1 MSTTQYLKLKDKEI
15 PINIKNYKNSKTVK
29 IYFKSNIL
37 NVTKPKRLPM
47 NIVLKMIKE
56 NEEDLYKKYLKIIS
70 SEVDTIKQWKTGE
83 KIYYQGNEY
92 KILRE
97 YRNTMNVSVRIEKKT
112 KTMRIILP
120 KIITQEEIK
129 PYVDKTMK
137 QLLKWNTEA
146 MIAKRLPYWSKIT
159 GIKYND
165 VKVRDATSRYGSC
178 IPSKKNLYF
187 SSRLIMLPE
196 DKVDAI
202 IVHELCHMK
211 YKNHNKQFYELVEQY
226 IPNYKE
232 IDKWLKDKGNLII
245 F

>member
-47 NIVLKMIKE
+47 NIVFKMIKE

-97 YRNTMNVSVRIEKKT
+97 YRNTMNVSVRIEKQT

>member
-47 NIVLKMIKE
+47 NIVFKMIKE

-97 YRNTMNVSVRIEKKT
+97 YRNTMNVSVRIEKDA

-211 YKNHNKQFYELVEQY
+211 FKYHNKDFYNLVQTY
-226 IPNYKE
+226 IPDYKE
-232 IDKWLKDKGNLII
+232 IDEWLKQNGKII
-245 F
+245 MF

>member
-47 NIVLKMIKE
+47 NIVFKMIKE

-97 YRNTMNVSVRIEKKT
+97 YRNTMNVSVRIEKQT

-178 IPSKKNLYF
+178 MPSKKNLYF

-196 DKVDAI
+196 DKVDAV

-211 YKNHNKQFYELVEQY
+211 YKYHNEQFYNLVEQY
-226 IPNYKE
+226 IPNYSE
-232 IDKWLKDKGNLII
+232 IDRWLKDNGKLIM